1 MEYEATMYNDAS
13 IVGMLGGIL
22 IVWLLLVCVLSIFSL
37 VCTWKVFA
45 KAGIPGWKALVPFYN
60 LYCLCKLTWGIGW
73 LFLLVFTPILF
84 DFFFLDCL
92 YRSDGNSLS
101 TGEKVWKRNRLCNWK
116 CTFANCVYG
125 NISLRSR
132 RIRRLSRWIKKTD
145 QSPNGL
151 FFFMQ
156 QERDKR

>member
-37 VCTWKVFA
+37 VCMWKVFA
-45 KAGIPGWKALVPFYN
+45 KAGIPGWKALIPFYN

-84 DFFFLDCL
+84 DFFCLDCL
-92 YRSDGNSLS
+92 YRSDGNLLS

-116 CTFANCVYG
+116 RFASNCVYG
-125 NISLRSR
+125 NVSFWSR
-132 RIRRLSRWIKKTD
+132 RIRRLTSFYKKTD
-145 QSPNGL
+145 QPRMVC
-151 FFFMQ
+151 FFYTTG
-156 QERDKR
+156 KG